1 MEIDPHVE
9 CDRAIA
15 WRVQAADQD
24 ADRAALGENRRMLF
38 WALLASGQITMRKV
52 DSWQS
57 LTEKPSDQI
66 IDLAAWAGNIV
77 MLGIA
82 LK

>member
-15 WRVQAADQD
+15 RRVQAADQD
-24 ADRAALGENRRMLF
+24 PDRVPSAETAAMLF

-52 DSWQS
+52 DGWQS
-57 LTEKPSDQI
+57 LAERPSDQI
-66 IDLAAWAGNIV
+66 IDLAA
-77 MLGIA
+77 
-82 LK
+82 